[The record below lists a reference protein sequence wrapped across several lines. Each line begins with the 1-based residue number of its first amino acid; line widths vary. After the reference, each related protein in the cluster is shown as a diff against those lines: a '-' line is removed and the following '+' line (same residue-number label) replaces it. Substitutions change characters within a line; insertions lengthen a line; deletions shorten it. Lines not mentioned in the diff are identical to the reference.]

1 MHLKLAFSFGF
12 TVNLSTFF
20 MTSDTIVDKS
30 LSVVALEKYLS
41 FAKIFKKD
49 LKNRYFY
56 DKLIKEYYNYACIGR
71 IILRPQHERE

>member
-30 LSVVALEKYLS
+30 LSVAALEKYLS

-49 LKNRYFY
+49 LKN
-56 DKLIKEYYNYACIGR
+56 
-71 IILRPQHERE
+71 